1 VILGWN
7 DTCITTEVPGRK
19 RGDKM
24 SGRKKQKAL
33 ATGDRARDKRTR
45 RVGTIEDVK
54 DVNGNQELAL
64 SYDEQPQDTYLT
76 TPAREGA
83 QLPPELIERE

>member
-1 VILGWN
+1 M
-7 DTCITTEVPGRK
+7 PRAK
-19 RGDKM
+19 RL
-24 SGRKKQKAL
+24 KAL

-54 DVNGNQELAL
+54 DVNGRPEYAL

-76 TPAREGA
+76 TPARNGA
-83 QLPPELIERE
+83 QLPHELLERE